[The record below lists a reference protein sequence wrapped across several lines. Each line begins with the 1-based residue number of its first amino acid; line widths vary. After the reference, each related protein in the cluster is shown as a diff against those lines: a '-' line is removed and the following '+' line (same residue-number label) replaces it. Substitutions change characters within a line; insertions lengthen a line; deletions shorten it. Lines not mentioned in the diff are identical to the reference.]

1 MHARRSRVNDAV
13 GNALVIEMR
22 DLLAEYK
29 LLQKRRAAR
38 TGPERVVI
46 IGKRYA
52 LVRGERGVGAAG
64 DLVQL
69 AAGSPL

>member
-1 MHARRSRVNDAV
+1 
-13 GNALVIEMR
+13 L
-22 DLLAEYK
+22 
-29 LLQKRRAAR
+29 
-38 TGPERVVI
+38 I

-52 LVRGERGVGAAG
+52 LVRGDRGVRAAG